1 MLVDP
6 LPDFKDKLTFT
17 QRQVEAAE
25 LWKSNNG
32 ARFVAEAPP
41 QYFWPCGLEL
51 FGAPGPHYLALLDY
65 LAAALEEESFG
76 GSAQHLSRLLR
87 RTMCKLLHDLMGQ
100 KILRILRNHL
110 GLLWGPW
117 RPVSG

>member
-1 MLVDP
+1 MGKYGKYKALPVDP
-6 LPDFKDKLTFT
+6 VPDFKDKLTFT

-100 KILRILRNHL
+100 KILRKIKQLN
-110 GLLWGPW
+110 
-117 RPVSG
+117 

>member
-1 MLVDP
+1 MGKYGKYKALLVDP

-32 ARFVAEAPP
+32 ARLLLKLP
-41 QYFWPCGLEL
+41 QYF
-51 FGAPGPHYLALLDY
+51 GPVDWSYLAPLVNIATFWKPEAPLVGTP
-65 LAAALEEESFG
+65 LASFG

-100 KILRILRNHL
+100 KILRKIKQLN
-110 GLLWGPW
+110 
-117 RPVSG
+117 

>member
-1 MLVDP
+1 MHNSAPVTSHSSSNSGKRDLEP
-6 LPDFKDKLTFT
+6 GSLAL
-17 QRQVEAAE
+17 EAAE

-100 KILRILRNHL
+100 KILRKIKQLN
-110 GLLWGPW
+110 
-117 RPVSG
+117 